1 MAFSFLRILTYVLG
15 LVGTSLLLPLG
26 IAIWKDETSAIP
38 AFLVPMLSGWGVAI
52 TFWLRAHS
60 RPRVFDV
67 QHAFGTVGGIWIAIC
82 LFGALPL
89 YFSGCFP
96 SFTDAVFESV
106 SGFTTTGASVLSDV
120 ERLPISVNLWR
131 CETHWL
137 GGLGVIALAVALIPL
152 LGIGGFRLIKA
163 ETTGPDKAKLTSLIA
178 NTAKMLWFIYMTLTA
193 VQAFLLW
200 HVGMEAVDALAHAFS
215 TMGTGG
221 FSTRN
226 ASVGAFGLPTAE
238 WICTA
243 FMLLAS
249 VNFTLYYRVLTG
261 RFGEVSRD
269 SELRTLLAL
278 VFCAVA
284 FATAV
289 ECSSWSEIGTTL
301 RSVAFQVASIISTTG
316 FMTDDYLTWR
326 PAAQVVIFILF
337 FVGGSSG
344 STAGGIKVIRWTILG
359 KQLRNELRR
368 ILHPHE
374 VFTLSINGCSGRE
387 AFVPVVAS
395 FVFVYMLLVLATTL
409 AGALAGLDVF
419 TAFTGA
425 LSMVGNVGPAFG
437 GLGPTSNYGALA
449 APLKWFYMFAML
461 AGRLEIYT
469 LLILVGRTCF
479 LRNHALFCRTS
490 EKSSEGRHVC
500 FSSGRERARSY
511 ELDPHSCGHEDRA
524 CIETAVKV
532 GSTEDK

>member
-1 MAFSFLRILTYVLG
+1 MAFSFLRILIYVLG

-26 IAIWKDETSAIP
+26 VAYWKGETAVVP

-52 TFWLRAHS
+52 AFWLVSRR

-82 LFGALPL
+82 LFGSLPL
-89 YFSGCFP
+89 YFSNCFP
-96 SFTDAVFESV
+96 TFTDAVFESV

-120 ERLPISVNLWR
+120 ESLPCSVNLWR

-178 NTAKMLWFIYMTLTA
+178 DTAKALWFIYVALTA
-193 VQAFLLW
+193 AEALLLW
-200 HVGMEAVDALAHAFS
+200 RAGMGSVDALAHAFS

-226 ASVGAFGLPTAE
+226 ASVGSFGLPAVE

-261 RFGEVSRD
+261 RLGEVVRD
-269 SELRTLLAL
+269 SELRTLVAI
-278 VFCAVA
+278 VFAAVA

-289 ECSSWSEIGTTL
+289 QFRSWEGIGATL
-301 RSVAFQVASIISTTG
+301 RSVAFQVSSIVSTTG
-316 FMTDDYLTWR
+316 FMTDDYLAWR
-326 PAAQVVIFILF
+326 PAAQVAIFLLF
-337 FVGGSSG
+337 FVGGCSG
-344 STAGGIKVIRWTILG
+344 STAGGIKVIRWTVLG
-359 KQLRNELRR
+359 KQLRNEVHR

-374 VFTLSINGCSGRE
+374 IFTLSINGCPGRE
-387 AFVPVVAS
+387 AFVPLVAS
-395 FVFVYMLLVLATTL
+395 FVFVYMLLVLATTF

-437 GLGPTSNYGALA
+437 QLGPTSNYGALA

-469 LLILVGRTCF
+469 LLILVGR
-479 LRNHALFCRTS
+479 
-490 EKSSEGRHVC
+490 VC
-500 FSSGRERARSY
+500 FIRRS
-511 ELDPHSCGHEDRA
+511 A
-524 CIETAVKV
+524 
-532 GSTEDK
+532 

>member
-1 MAFSFLRILTYVLG
+1 MAFSFLRILIYVLG

-26 IAIWKDETSAIP
+26 VALWKGESAVVP
-38 AFLVPMLSGWGVAI
+38 AFLVPMLTGWGVAFA
-52 TFWLRAHS
+52 FWLLARR

-96 SFTDAVFESV
+96 TFTDAVFESV
-106 SGFTTTGASVLSDV
+106 SGFTTTGASVLSNV
-120 ERLPISVNLWR
+120 EGLPVSVNLWR

-178 NTAKMLWFIYMTLTA
+178 NTAKTLWFIYMALTA
-193 VQAFLLW
+193 VQALLLW
-200 HVGMEAVDALAHAFS
+200 NVGMGAVDALAHAFS

-226 ASVGAFGLPTAE
+226 ASVGGFGLPAAE
-238 WICTA
+238 WICTV
-243 FMLLAS
+243 FMLLAA

-261 RFGEVSRD
+261 RFGEVARD
-269 SELRTLLAL
+269 SELRTFAGIVLGAI
-278 VFCAVA
+278 A
-284 FATAV
+284 FATV
-289 ECSSWSEIGTTL
+289 VQCRSWNGVGTTL
-301 RSVAFQVASIISTTG
+301 RAAAFQVASVVSTTG
-316 FMTDDYLTWR
+316 FMTDDYTAWR
-326 PAAQVVIFILF
+326 PAAQAAIFLLF
-337 FVGGSSG
+337 FVGGCSG
-344 STAGGIKVIRWTILG
+344 STAGGVKVVRWTILG
-359 KQLRNELRR
+359 KQLRNEIHR
-368 ILHPHE
+368 IVHPHE
-374 VFTLSINGCSGRE
+374 VFTLSLNGCPGRG

-395 FVFVYMLLVLATTL
+395 FVFVYMLLVLVTTF

-419 TAFTGA
+419 TAFTAA

-437 GLGPTSNYGALA
+437 QLGPTANYGALA
-449 APLKWFYMFAML
+449 APLKWLYTFAML

-469 LLILVGRTCF
+469 LLILVGRVCF
-479 LRNHALFCRTS
+479 LRRRT
-490 EKSSEGRHVC
+490 
-500 FSSGRERARSY
+500 
-511 ELDPHSCGHEDRA
+511 
-524 CIETAVKV
+524 
-532 GSTEDK
+532 

>member
-15 LVGTSLLLPLG
+15 LVGTALLLPLG
-26 IAIWKDETSAIP
+26 VALWKGETAVVP
-38 AFLVPMLSGWGVAI
+38 AFLAPMLAGWGVAAA
-52 TFWLRAHS
+52 FWLFARR

-89 YFSGCFP
+89 HFSGCFA

-120 ERLPISVNLWR
+120 ESLPISVNLWR

-178 NTAKMLWFIYMTLTA
+178 NTAKTLWFIYLTLTA
-193 VQAFLLW
+193 AQALLLW
-200 HVGMEAVDALAHAFS
+200 NAGLSAVDALAHAFS

-226 ASVGAFGLPTAE
+226 ASVGGFGLPAVE
-238 WICTA
+238 WICTV
-243 FMLLAS
+243 FMLLAA
-249 VNFTLYYRVLTG
+249 VNFTLYYRLLTG
-261 RFGEVSRD
+261 RFGDVARD
-269 SELRTLLAL
+269 SELRTLVAL

-284 FATAV
+284 CVTAV
-289 ECSSWSEIGTTL
+289 ECSSWGTFGATV
-301 RSVAFQVASIISTTG
+301 RSSAFQVASIVSTTG
-316 FMTDDYLTWR
+316 FMTNDYLAWR
-326 PAAQVVIFILF
+326 PAAQVVILMLF

-344 STAGGIKVIRWTILG
+344 STAGGIKVIRWTVLG
-359 KQLRNELRR
+359 KQLRNEVRH
-368 ILHPHE
+368 IVHPHE

-395 FVFVYMLLVLATTL
+395 FVFVYMLLVFVTTL
-409 AGALAGLDVF
+409 AGAFAGLDVF

-425 LSMVGNVGPAFG
+425 LSMVGNIGPAFG
-437 GLGPTSNYGALA
+437 KLGPTSNYAALA

-469 LLILVGRTCF
+469 LLILVGRACF
-479 LRNHALFCRTS
+479 LRR
-490 EKSSEGRHVC
+490 
-500 FSSGRERARSY
+500 RS
-511 ELDPHSCGHEDRA
+511 
-524 CIETAVKV
+524 
-532 GSTEDK
+532 